1 MLRDSLGY
9 LFLCLFF
16 PLLGVKGERK
26 MQELVLSM
34 ENISLELGNK
44 HLFEFERLTVY
55 QQDRIGIIGKNGEGK
70 SSLLKLITEELSTE
84 RGIVQKEID
93 FSYHAQLPEDFLNE
107 PTYADEALL
116 SRLNVPL
123 RMISQ
128 MSGGEQAKYRLAT
141 LLSNYPEGLILD
153 EPTTHLDH
161 RSKNFLIYELRYYY
175 GTLLFVSHDR
185 HFLNELATKIWDIS
199 DGRIIEFQGNYE
211 EYQKYQRQQAIE
223 NDREYSNFQQQKK
236 KLEVSIKKQKEQAQ
250 QAGKISQSHSKKN
263 IKPSRLSASK
273 SKDTVQ
279 KNLYKQVKHL
289 ENRLNKLEPKEAI
302 QIDKEIIFP
311 SHHFEELYN
320 PYPVMADNLTIEFEQ
335 KIILDH
341 CDFQFKKG
349 KKIAIVGENGS
360 GKTTLLNSIHQ
371 EQAGIKIS
379 TKAKLSTYGQFDY
392 QMASSQNVLAYLLSQ
407 TDYSESVAR
416 SVLSRL
422 GFTQE
427 ELSKPISKLS
437 GGEKTRLALALT
449 LTKPSNILIL
459 DEPTN
464 FIDLK
469 TIEGLEQLIKSYQGT
484 VIFTSHDSYFVQH
497 VADTIY
503 ELKDG
508 KLCIIDLV

>member
-1 MLRDSLGY
+1 M
-9 LFLCLFF
+9 
-16 PLLGVKGERK
+16 
-26 MQELVLSM
+26 
-34 ENISLELGNK
+34 
-44 HLFEFERLTVY
+44 
-55 QQDRIGIIGKNGEGK
+55 
-70 SSLLKLITEELSTE
+70 
-84 RGIVQKEID
+84 
-93 FSYHAQLPEDFLNE
+93 
-107 PTYADEALL
+107 
-116 SRLNVPL
+116 
-123 RMISQ
+123 
-128 MSGGEQAKYRLAT
+128 
-141 LLSNYPEGLILD
+141 
-153 EPTTHLDH
+153 
-161 RSKNFLIYELRYYY
+161 
-175 GTLLFVSHDR
+175 
-185 HFLNELATKIWDIS
+185 
-199 DGRIIEFQGNYE
+199 
-211 EYQKYQRQQAIE
+211 
-223 NDREYSNFQQQKK
+223 
-236 KLEVSIKKQKEQAQ
+236 
-250 QAGKISQSHSKKN
+250 
-263 IKPSRLSASK
+263 

-360 GKTTLLNSIHQ
+360 GKTTLLNSINQ